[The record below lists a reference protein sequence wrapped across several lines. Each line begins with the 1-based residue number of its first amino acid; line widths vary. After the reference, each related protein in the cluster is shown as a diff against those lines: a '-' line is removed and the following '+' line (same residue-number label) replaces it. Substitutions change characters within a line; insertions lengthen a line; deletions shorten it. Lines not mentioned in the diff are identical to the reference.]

1 MSTPTITTAG
11 TLGSLL
17 KITDHEGVVRRIPKN
32 SVSSITDSSNSNVY
46 RVDVRHVAGECT
58 LIFANSTEVATA
70 IDTLDAQY

>member
-11 TLGSLL
+11 ALGNLL
-17 KITDHEGVVRRIPKN
+17 KITDHEGIVRRIPKN

-58 LIFANSTEVATA
+58 LIFADSAEVSAA
-70 IDTLDAQY
+70 IATLDAQY